1 MRTPRQKRKAS
12 ETLERIASMAERRAH
27 SDVVSAEQELSE
39 HEARREA
46 IERAQREAEQAMF
59 ADVDGVTSDVI
70 QLIGLSRLGGKV
82 RLEAIDQ
89 EIAIAYAKVGAKRKL
104 HQATRH
110 EKRTAELV
118 HEKMVSLHVE
128 QHLQS
133 EQKELD
139 EVASQRFASS
149 LITQHTASH

>member
-1 MRTPRQKRKAS
+1 M
-12 ETLERIASMAERRAH
+12 SM
-27 SDVVSAEQELSE
+27 VW
-39 HEARREA
+39 
-46 IERAQREAEQAMF
+46 
-59 ADVDGVTSDVI
+59 SDVI

-82 RLEAIDQ
+82 RLDAIDQ
-89 EIAIAYAKVGAKRKL
+89 DIAIAYAKVGAKRKL
-104 HQATRH
+104 HQAARH

-149 LITQHTASH
+149 LIAQARRVTRQREVAYPATGRQHLPSDIARGNATC